1 MIWTDPLAEITR
13 GVSPGNWVIRGATQ
27 RPGNPLRVT
36 PPRSSLPLPETP
48 GMLRRHPMNPVLLDH
63 PRTDP
68 GRILHYR
75 DRQYAAELLAAAI
88 LHFDFFTE
96 LQRAGGLDTNGL
108 CERLGIADRPADV
121 LLTLCRANGFITT
134 DASGVHQPT
143 PTAAEHLV
151 RGSPW
156 YLGPY
161 YSPLRDTPL
170 VQSFVQ
176 VLRTGKPGHW
186 MARPGGRDWHESMQ
200 SEDFAREFTGIM
212 NARGLALGQALAR
225 ALATELAR
233 RRRVLDVA
241 GGSGIYAATLGAAHP
256 HLELIVLEQP
266 PVDALARRELERHG
280 LGHRAWV
287 VAGDM
292 FRDPWPEADV
302 ILLSN
307 VLHDWGL
314 PEVRALITRAAEV
327 LPADGLLVIHDAF
340 IHDDKTG
347 PLTTAE
353 YSALLMHIS
362 QGKCYSAAEYGSV
375 LATAGFEPAPP
386 RPTLA
391 DRGYLVARRVCPPPG
406 RHGAPDG
413 SAPLFGSNQGP

>member
-1 MIWTDPLAEITR
+1 
-13 GVSPGNWVIRGATQ
+13 
-27 RPGNPLRVT
+27 
-36 PPRSSLPLPETP
+36 
-48 GMLRRHPMNPVLLDH
+48 MNPDLLRF
-63 PRTDP
+63 PCTDP
-68 GRILHYR
+68 GPVLHYR

-88 LHFDFFTE
+88 LHLDFFTE
-96 LQRAGGLDTNGL
+96 LHRSGALDTANL
-108 CERLGIADRPADV
+108 CSRLGLAERPADV
-121 LLTLCRANGFITT
+121 LLTLCRANGFLAT
-134 DASGVHQPT
+134 DASGIHRLSPLAT
-143 PTAAEHLV
+143 EHLV
-151 RGSPW
+151 RESPW

-161 YSPLRDTPL
+161 YSPLRDNPL

-176 VLRTGKPGHW
+176 VLRTGKPGNW
-186 MARPGGRDWHESMQ
+186 MARPGGRDWHESMR
-200 SEDFAREFTGIM
+200 SEDFAREFTSIM
-212 NARGLALGQALAR
+212 NARGFALGQALAR
-225 ALATELAR
+225 ALAPDLVR
-233 RRRVLDVA
+233 QRRVLDVA
-241 GGSGIYAATLGAAHP
+241 GGSGIYAAILAATHP
-256 HLELIVLEQP
+256 HLEVVVLEQP

-280 LGHRAWV
+280 LGDRARV

-307 VLHDWGL
+307 VLHDWDL

-375 LATAGFEPAPP
+375 LAAAGFEPAPP

-391 DRGYLVARRVCPPPG
+391 DRGYLVARRV
-406 RHGAPDG
+406 
-413 SAPLFGSNQGP
+413 